1 MAYLAV
7 ISDSSSLPLTISLIS
22 LGATLAVAYFSNFKK
37 SKPGVLIASQISM
50 YNVPF
55 QAPEGIIWG
64 GVGIL
69 IPTTF
74 FNWSPN
80 GGSVL
85 ECRITVAKADN
96 PNEIFDIGW
105 SEFSEM
111 LQNERRMGNGGFAQP
126 IALPPNSSLT
136 KTILFIWNPSNDDKL
151 TIDSGQYVMNLL
163 VWTKSS
169 VKPAICESFEFL
181 ITEELANNY
190 SFYLGSKSA
199 ATIDISIREMHRLNG
214 VLTKSQANRIYGL

>member
-37 SKPGVLIASQISM
+37 SRPGVLIAPQISI
-50 YNVPF
+50 YNLPF

-85 ECRITVAKADN
+85 ECRITIAKADN

-105 SEFSEM
+105 SAFSEI
-111 LQNERRMGNGGFAQP
+111 LQTERRMGNGGFAQP
-126 IALPPNSSLT
+126 LALPPNSSLT
-136 KTILFIWNPSNDDKL
+136 KTILFVWHPSNDHKL
-151 TIDSGQYVMNLL
+151 IIQSGRYFMNLL
-163 VWTKSS
+163 AWTKSS
-169 VKPAICESFEFL
+169 AKPAISESFEFL
-181 ITEELANNY
+181 ITKELANDYN
-190 SFYLGSKSA
+190 FYLSSKNAS
-199 ATIDISIREMHRLNG
+199 TIDISIREMHRPNS
-214 VLTKSQANRIYGL
+214 VLTKSQANQIYGL

>member
-1 MAYLAV
+1 MAFLAV
-7 ISDSSSLPLTISLIS
+7 ISDSSSLPLMISLIS
-22 LGATLAVAYFSNFKK
+22 LGTSLAVAYFSNFKK
-37 SKPGVLIASQISM
+37 SKPGILIASQIQM

-55 QAPEGIIWG
+55 QAPEEIIWG

-85 ECRITVAKADN
+85 ECRITIAKADN

-105 SEFSEM
+105 SEFSEI
-111 LQNERRMGNGGFAQP
+111 LQTERRMGNGGFAQP

-136 KTILFIWNPSNDDKL
+136 KTILFVWYPSNDNKL
-151 TIDSGQYVMNLL
+151 TIHSGQYVMNLL

-169 VKPAICESFEFL
+169 VKPAICESFEFV
-181 ITEELANNY
+181 ITEEIANDYN
-190 SFYLGSKSA
+190 FYLSSKSA
-199 ATIDISIREMHRLNG
+199 ATIDIPIREMHHLNG
-214 VLTKSQANRIYGL
+214 VLTKSQANQIYGL